1 MTILAYIFIPQSQLY
16 QLFALNNVNVGMKLC
31 TTLLCTIRM
40 KTAEGLVVSDPDRMA
55 RCFCG
60 LNVMPNYC
68 APNVMPNY
76 NTVYIYD
83 PTLRHVAF

>member
-40 KTAEGLVVSDPDRMA
+40 KTAEGLVVSDPDRIELFLWFKCNA
-55 RCFCG
+55 QLLCPKCNAQ
-60 LNVMPNYC
+60 LQYC
-68 APNVMPNY
+68 
-76 NTVYIYD
+76 IY
-83 PTLRHVAF
+83 L

>member
-68 APNVMPNY
+68 APSSLL
-76 NTVYIYD
+76 TILYIYD
-83 PTLRHVAF
+83 PTLQHIAF